1 MLQHVNLFFF
11 FFLATM
17 LNIFFL
23 KLTKCIL
30 VDVKLVIT
38 KLWPYFNG
46 SEAQE
51 VETLPT

>member
-1 MLQHVNLFFF
+1 MNYAT
-11 FFLATM
+11 FLTQMYLMNFAT
-17 LNIFFL
+17 FSR
-23 KLTKCIL
+23 